1 MGQDTGSLR
10 LVTAK
15 NPMGFWCRLF
25 KCTLYIGICISGLL
39 GCATFKSLDMHLS
52 LYQRTFIYSGTQL
65 DWAAITKNDAAIS
78 KFKVAPPC
86 YPLVDLPLSFALDS
100 VLLPLTVSAEIFH

>member
-1 MGQDTGSLR
+1 M
-10 LVTAK
+10 
-15 NPMGFWCRLF
+15 F
-25 KCTLYIGICISGLL
+25 KQVVYGGICISGLL
-39 GCATFKSLDMHLS
+39 GCATFKSLDTHLP
-52 LYQRTFIYSGTQL
+52 LYERKFVYSGTQL

-86 YPLVDLPLSFALDS
+86 HPLVDLPLSFAFDS